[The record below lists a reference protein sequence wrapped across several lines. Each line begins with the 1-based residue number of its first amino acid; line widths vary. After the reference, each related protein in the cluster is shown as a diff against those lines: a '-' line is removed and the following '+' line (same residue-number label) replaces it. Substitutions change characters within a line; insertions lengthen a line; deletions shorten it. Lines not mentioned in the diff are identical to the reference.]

1 MSRWRRASVP
11 SFSWVRGQV
20 VPQELEHHSDPSTIV
35 SGFHGNATLT
45 LPSGL
50 TTAVAVVI
58 AASTISL
65 TFTLTVLSARAVLS
79 LLA

>member
-1 MSRWRRASVP
+1 M
-11 SFSWVRGQV
+11 
-20 VPQELEHHSDPSTIV
+20 EHHSDPSTIV
-35 SGFHGNATLT
+35 SGFHVNATLT

>member
-11 SFSWVRGQV
+11 SFSWVRGHV
-20 VPQELEHHSDPSTIV
+20 AGLEPDGDPSTIV

-58 AASTISL
+58 AACTISL
-65 TFTLTVLSARAVLS
+65 SFTLTVLSARAVLS

>member
-11 SFSWVRGQV
+11 SFSWVPGLAS
-20 VPQELEHHSDPSTIV
+20 PHSLEQHKDPSTNA
-35 SGFHGNATLT
+35 SGFHDNATLT
-45 LPSGL
+45 LSPGL

-58 AASTISL
+58 AACTISL
-65 TFTLTVLSARAVLS
+65 SFTLSVLSARAVLS

>member
-11 SFSWVRGQV
+11 RFSWVRGQAS
-20 VPQELEHHSDPSTIV
+20 PQRSEHHQDLSTTV
-35 SGFHGNATLT
+35 NGFHDNATLT
-45 LPSGL
+45 LSPGL
-50 TTAVAVVI
+50 TTTVAVVI

-65 TFTLTVLSARAVLS
+65 SFTLTVLSVRAVLS